1 MAWSRM
7 GFRCNVVSS
16 TRAGQSSGEG
26 YILPLVASWNAQP
39 VTWNIVALAAYLGS
53 TVLVEATSELQEAL
67 ANIFHQKSHSL
78 YLCWVP
84 SSHRRT
90 RSCGRD
96 MTKAFTHATWFLI
109 YLYVTTASCENTAP
123 TYVQTCLFFSAATKI
138 ATFPTQ
144 RPNTDRKFETNQQ
157 QHVVPEEEHTGAQQR
172 PLNQTTT
179 SRVRHESY
187 LRGSLAYTWH
197 HTNIIG

>member
-1 MAWSRM
+1 
-7 GFRCNVVSS
+7 
-16 TRAGQSSGEG
+16 
-26 YILPLVASWNAQP
+26 
-39 VTWNIVALAAYLGS
+39 LAAYLGS

-67 ANIFHQKSHSL
+67 ANIFHQKSHI
-78 YLCWVP
+78 YLLGP
-84 SSHRRT
+84 FLSSKT

-187 LRGSLAYTWH
+187 LRGSLANTWH
-197 HTNIIG
+197 YTNIIG